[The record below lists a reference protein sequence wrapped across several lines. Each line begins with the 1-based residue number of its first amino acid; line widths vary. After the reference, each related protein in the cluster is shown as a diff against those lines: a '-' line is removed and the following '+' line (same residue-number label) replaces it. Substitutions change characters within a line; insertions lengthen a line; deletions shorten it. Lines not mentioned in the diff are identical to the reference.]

1 MQILMVLSNPDP
13 EIKWNAVRWGNFLL
27 NQGEEVTIFLN
38 GPAVDLMQGDSE
50 QFPIAQEAKVF
61 ALSEGVLVA

>member
-13 EIKWNAVRWGNFLL
+13 EIKWNTMRWGNFLL

-38 GPAVDLMQGDSE
+38 GPAVDLLEGDRE
-50 QFPIAQEAKVF
+50 QLPIAQEAKVF
-61 ALSEGVLVA
+61 SLSEGVLVA

>member
-38 GPAVDLMQGDSE
+38 GPAVDLMQGDSQ

>member
-1 MQILMVLSNPDP
+1 MQILIVLSSPEP

-38 GPAVDLMQGDSE
+38 GPAVDLMQNNSQE
-50 QFPIAQEAKVF
+50 FPIAEEAKVF
-61 ALSEGVLVA
+61 SLSEGVLNA

>member
-13 EIKWNAVRWGNFLL
+13 EVKWNTVRWGNFLL

-38 GPAVDLMQGDSE
+38 GPAVDLLDGDSE
-50 QFPIAQEAKVF
+50 QLPIAEEAKVF
-61 ALSEGVLVA
+61 SLSEGVLVA